1 MKIIISSAP
10 LSHMSPNKIRPTLTV
25 LKRASWHQNIPGK
38 LVAYEANSFC
48 IIREVFKGAI
58 RGESMWQVEEQDL
71 ASISIGAGIL
81 GTGGGGNPYI
91 GMLRA
96 REMIRRYGPVEVLS
110 SDELRETDKIVCVGG
125 IGAPTVGIEKIRG
138 KQSYDALRALEN
150 HLGIKA
156 TALISNEIGGSNS
169 LEPLIPAAISG
180 LPVIDADGMGR
191 AFPEFHM
198 KTFFVYG
205 VPYVPMVLADEKGNI
220 AVIPQALT
228 GKWVERIARA
238 ITIQMGSVA
247 CYALAPMT
255 AQQVRNTS
263 VQGSLTLSKRLGDS
277 VRKANQAKSDPV
289 RAILEVNPG
298 KILFEGKI
306 SGIQRKTT
314 QGFARGN
321 VTIDGSGKFLDI
333 TMEIEFQNENL
344 IARID
349 DEIVCVVP
357 DLISIVDSEKG
368 DPITTELLRYGF
380 RVTVLGFPAP
390 ELWKTP
396 EGLQVVGPS
405 CFGYDVA
412 YIPLEIE

>member
-1 MKIIISSAP
+1 
-10 LSHMSPNKIRPTLTV
+10 
-25 LKRASWHQNIPGK
+25 
-38 LVAYEANSFC
+38 
-48 IIREVFKGAI
+48 
-58 RGESMWQVEEQDL
+58 MWQVKEEDL

-110 SDELRETDKIVCVGG
+110 SDELGEDDKIVCVGG

-138 KQSYDALRALEN
+138 KQSYDALIALEN

-169 LEPLIPAAISG
+169 LEPLIPASISG

-255 AQQVRNTS
+255 AQQVRNTA
-263 VQGSLTLSKRLGDS
+263 VQNSLTLSKKLGAS
-277 VRKANQAKSDPV
+277 VRNANQTKSDPV
-289 RAILEVNPG
+289 QAILEVNPG
-298 KILFEGKI
+298 RILFEGKI

-321 VTIDGSGKFLDI
+321 VTIDGSGKFSD
-333 TMEIEFQNENL
+333 TVMEIEFQNENL
-344 IARID
+344 IARLD

-390 ELWKTP
+390 DLWKTAK
-396 EGLQVVGPS
+396 GLQVVGPS
-405 CFGYDVA
+405 CFGYDVD
-412 YIPLEIE
+412 YIPLELG